1 MPRFISTKFNGVYYS
16 ELKRSLYNGK
26 PDKCFYIKYYADG
39 KRYMK
44 KIGKASEG
52 YTAQSVANLKAEK
65 MTNNVKDL
73 TFNDLYNN
81 FMEWAIHNKKSWK
94 SNKTCYFL
102 HIKEYIGNMQV
113 KDITSKHINN
123 VLIKMKNTGKPDGTK
138 YAPQTIKHILL
149 LIKRIFNYNIE
160 MEVIKNNPAINIK
173 LERFDNTRIAYLY
186 EDEIERMFEY
196 LDSGKEW
203 CNDAALIK
211 FAFFTGLRKSELF
224 KLIWKNVDIDN
235 KRIFLYDT
243 KGGKNEAVILT
254 ESAVQILLDIKDK
267 CSDDIYV
274 FPSIRGGKRDDIKKL
289 WTRIKKAAGIRPEIR
304 FHDIRHTFGT
314 LATATLPVKIVQKMM
329 THKDIKTTLRYAHI
343 QEKEMINAANELDS
357 FFNNFKRN

>member
-1 MPRFISTKFNGVYYS
+1 MSRFVSTKFNGVYYTL
-16 ELKRSLYNGK
+16 LKRSLYNGK

-44 KIGKASEG
+44 KVGTASQG

-73 TFNDLYNN
+73 TFNDLYDN

-94 SNKTCYFL
+94 NNRTNYIF
-102 HIKEYIGNMQV
+102 HIKEFVGDMPV
-113 KDITSKHINN
+113 KDITAKHINN
-123 VLIKMKNTGKPDGTK
+123 LIIKMKNRGKADGTQ
-138 YAPQTIKHILL
+138 YAPQTIKHVLL

-211 FAFFTGLRKSELF
+211 FAF
-224 KLIWKNVDIDN
+224 
-235 KRIFLYDT
+235 
-243 KGGKNEAVILT
+243 
-254 ESAVQILLDIKDK
+254 
-267 CSDDIYV
+267 
-274 FPSIRGGKRDDIKKL
+274 
-289 WTRIKKAAGIRPEIR
+289 
-304 FHDIRHTFGT
+304 
-314 LATATLPVKIVQKMM
+314 
-329 THKDIKTTLRYAHI
+329 I
-343 QEKEMINAANELDS
+343 QD
-357 FFNNFKRN
+357 